1 MQQLK
6 LNDLLQIPKEQFE
19 DIRVKFNIC
28 SPYEDPLEVYKN
40 DPERINTSW
49 LFWREKRR
57 YYPFPG
63 IVAISLI
70 RLSYDT
76 WLLTTIKKV
85 TKLLDGDGVAYEG
98 EEVDRY
104 KSLYGRVILR
114 YHKSSMQGVMKY
126 STVVDDLVVH
136 ELLPGTFDGDD
147 FPGYDRVRLTY
158 DQLKRIV
165 RNRKRDWIAALENQ
179 KAVYLIT
186 DTQTGKMYVG
196 SATSENGM
204 LLTRWQN
211 YVDSGHGGNV
221 GLIELM
227 EKRGFSYIK
236 RNFVYS
242 ILENYNARVD
252 DHVILV
258 RESWWKDTLLTRKF
272 GYNRN

>member
-1 MQQLK
+1 M
-6 LNDLLQIPKEQFE
+6 
-19 DIRVKFNIC
+19 KFNIC

-57 YYPFPG
+57 YYPYPG

-136 ELLPGTFDGDD
+136 ES
-147 FPGYDRVRLTY
+147 YQVHS
-158 DQLKRIV
+158 
-165 RNRKRDWIAALENQ
+165 
-179 KAVYLIT
+179 
-186 DTQTGKMYVG
+186 M
-196 SATSENGM
+196 GM
-204 LLTRWQN
+204 ISL
-211 YVDSGHGGNV
+211 DM
-221 GLIELM
+221 IE
-227 EKRGFSYIK
+227 S
-236 RNFVYS
+236 
-242 ILENYNARVD
+242 D
-252 DHVILV
+252 
-258 RESWWKDTLLTRKF
+258 
-272 GYNRN
+272 